1 MSIVKNEED
10 LIKIKKKYNSS
21 FFNNLDKLSL
31 LIASINRIAGYLCA
45 FLVVLMTLNVFLV
58 VVLRY
63 LFGISFIWMQ
73 ETYVWMHAFI
83 FMLGAGFTYLND
95 DHVRIDIIYRSS
107 SQIYKTIVD
116 LVGIVFFLFPLLYI
130 IWIFSYPFVYKSW
143 QMNEISRE
151 AGGLSMLY
159 LLKFAILLFV
169 ILLFLQAISK
179 IINYF
184 LYFFR
189 NDS

>member
-1 MSIVKNEED
+1 MFINILKNLSSI
-10 LIKIKKKYNSS
+10 
-21 FFNNLDKLSL
+21 
-31 LIASINRIAGYLCA
+31 INYINKIAGFICA
-45 FLVVLMTLNVFLV
+45 LLVVLMSLNVFLV

-73 ETYVWMHAFI
+73 ETYVWMHAYI

-107 SQIYKTIVD
+107 SKLYKALVD
-116 LVGIVFFLFPLLYI
+116 SIGIIFLLLPFLYI
-130 IWIFSYPFVYKSW
+130 IWNFSYPFVYKSW

-159 LLKFAILLFV
+159 LLKLAILIFV
-169 ILLFLQAISK
+169 ILLSIQAIAK
-179 IINYF
+179 IINNF
-184 LYFFR
+184 I
-189 NDS
+189 NIIQK

>member
-1 MSIVKNEED
+1 MFINILKN
-10 LIKIKKKYNSS
+10 LSS
-21 FFNNLDKLSL
+21 T
-31 LIASINRIAGYLCA
+31 INYINKIAGFICA
-45 FLVVLMTLNVFLV
+45 IIVVLMSLNVFLV

-73 ETYVWMHAFI
+73 ETYVWMHAYI

-107 SQIYKTIVD
+107 SKLYKALVD
-116 LVGIVFFLFPLLYI
+116 SIGIIFLLFPFLYI
-130 IWIFSYPFVYKSW
+130 IWNYSYPFVYKSW

-159 LLKFAILLFV
+159 LLKLAILLFV
-169 ILLFLQAISK
+169 ALLSIQAIAK
-179 IINYF
+179 IINNF
-184 LYFFR
+184 I
-189 NDS
+189 NIIQK